1 MNPTNKKYLIVLLT
15 ILAVV
20 PSIVGCNQS
29 EANPEIPQTQST
41 SAVSPTATTTI
52 LSSPTSTLEP
62 TPLPTETLTPTITP
76 TQKPSEPEG
85 CLKPEENY
93 DLITINGMLIN
104 QRTFSMLE
112 HAQTLYGGELEITG
126 YHITQGSYTDQVS
139 ASFGTHAG
147 GGAVDISVIQYGTY
161 EVLYDDIEPLIQ
173 ALRTAGFAAWLRDF
187 DQLYPGSPIH
197 IHAIAIGDRD
207 LSPAAQDQL
216 TGEFGYFSGFNG
228 LPQPEGYAAVTDEH
242 GGPIIC
248 DWMIEMGF
256 EEMRNSDS

>member
-1 MNPTNKKYLIVLLT
+1 MNPTNKKYLTVLLT

-20 PSIVGCNQS
+20 PFVNACNQS
-29 EANPEIPQTQST
+29 EANTEIPQTQST
-41 SAVSPTATTTI
+41 SDFPPTVTNTL
-52 LSSPTSTLEP
+52 LSSPTSTSNP

-76 TQKPSEPEG
+76 TQETSEPEG
-85 CLKPEENY
+85 CLQPEENY
-93 DLITINGMLIN
+93 DLKTINGMLIN

-112 HAQTLYGGELEITG
+112 QAQTLYGGELEITG
-126 YHITQGSYTDQVS
+126 YHITQGSYTNQVS

-207 LSPAAQDQL
+207 LSPAAQEQL
-216 TGEFGYFSGFNG
+216 TGEFGYFSGYNG
-228 LPQPEGYAAVTDEH
+228 LPQPEGDAPVQDEH
-242 GGPIIC
+242 GGPIMC
-248 DWMIEMGF
+248 KWMVEMGY
-256 EEMRNSDS
+256 EDLSILDP